1 MVQPAV
7 TRAAKGQA
15 VLLLVGT
22 VFVVG
27 KIGLFELG
35 NKVSFSTS
43 ITKQEVFNRLR
54 CCVIYSTENRD
65 SLLQLHMAL
74 FIFYTQKV

>member
-7 TRAAKGQA
+7 TCAAKGQA

-54 CCVIYSTENRD
+54 C
-65 SLLQLHMAL
+65 
-74 FIFYTQKV
+74 

>member
-27 KIGLFELG
+27 KIGLFEEQC
-35 NKVSFSTS
+35 FF
-43 ITKQEVFNRLR
+43 FNINNQTGS
-54 CCVIYSTENRD
+54 V
-65 SLLQLHMAL
+65 QPP
-74 FIFYTQKV
+74 

>member
-35 NKVSFSTS
+35 NNVSFSTS

-54 CCVIYSTENRD
+54 
-65 SLLQLHMAL
+65 
-74 FIFYTQKV
+74 